1 MLTYADKNGW
11 VNNDGRSLQAHI
23 VRGGRAVRG
32 VDDCVTGSQRSERRR
47 AEPLSPSTPR
57 APDLCTGWSGAF
69 GRMQDMVEQSIWMQ
83 KVAADPGHSQWYV
96 ERFRTMEREGKDVVG
111 EARFVDA
118 MAARGS
124 RILDAGC
131 GAGRIAGYLATVG
144 HDVVG
149 VDVDPVLIAA
159 AEKDHPGPRWLVNDL
174 AELDLP
180 SRGIDEPFDI
190 IVSAGNVMTFLA
202 PSTRVTVLSR
212 LRAHLRDDGR
222 AVIGFG
228 AGRDYPFDEFLNDAK
243 AAGFESDVLLA
254 AWDIRPFTER
264 SEFLV
269 AVLRDRTR

>member
-1 MLTYADKNGW
+1 LYFRGAAMLSILH
-11 VNNDGRSLQAHI
+11 RFESLRQP
-23 VRGGRAVRG
+23 RG
-32 VDDCVTGSQRSERRR
+32 DS
-47 AEPLSPSTPR
+47 
-57 APDLCTGWSGAF
+57 
-69 GRMQDMVEQSIWMQ
+69 
-83 KVAADPGHSQWYV
+83 
-96 ERFRTMEREGKDVVG
+96 
-111 EARFVDA
+111 
-118 MAARGS
+118 
-124 RILDAGC
+124 
-131 GAGRIAGYLATVG
+131 
-144 HDVVG
+144 
-149 VDVDPVLIAA
+149 
-159 AEKDHPGPRWLVNDL
+159 DHPGPRWLVNDL

-202 PSTRVTVLSR
+202 PSTRVTVLGR

-269 AVLRDRTR
+269 AVLRVGTH